1 MSRFG
6 VRVYKQYFNFA
17 SSHFL
22 IFSDG
27 GREELHGHNYQVRVQ
42 VNGAVGPD
50 DMVLDFCKL
59 KPLVKRF
66 CDTLDHRLLLPGEH
80 DALKITPDDDHLQV
94 AFRRNDGGTDRF
106 LFPARDVVILPIR
119 NTSTERLAEYL
130 AGQLVEALRAEASDA
145 HLQSLSIEVE
155 EAGGQCGLYEVDL

>member
-1 MSRFG
+1 VSRFA
-6 VRVYKQYFNFA
+6 VRVYKQSFNFA

-22 IFSDG
+22 IFTDG
-27 GREELHGHNYQVRVQ
+27 GREELHGHNYQVRVR
-42 VNGAVGPD
+42 VDGEVGAD

-59 KPLVKRF
+59 KPLVKRL

-80 DALKITPDDDHLQV
+80 DALTIRPDDDHLQV
-94 AFRRNDGGTDRF
+94 TFRRSDGGTDRF

-130 AGQLVEALRAEASDA
+130 GARLVEALKVEASHA
-145 HLQSLSIEVE
+145 RLRALSIEVE
-155 EAGGQCGLYEVDL
+155 EAGGQCGVYEVEL